1 MASSLIGALRVS
13 MALDSAQFSKGVAA
27 AKTSLGKLDA
37 SFAKFGNMAV
47 TGFASVSAGLAAVSA
62 AVIKVSGEVD
72 KLGKT
77 SAKLGLSTN
86 GLQELRHAA
95 DLAGVPIAT
104 LETSMQRFARRVG
117 EAAKGTGVLK
127 DELKAQGVE
136 LKDSKGVMR
145 PVIDI
150 FKDYADAVQKAGSQQ
165 EKLRLLIK
173 AFDTEGGKMFEM
185 VKNGRT
191 GINEAIQD
199 FTKLGY
205 YVGPKFTE
213 NSAAFQD
220 NLTRINLW
228 LDGLGKRIV
237 DKVLP
242 AFVSMSNSFVD
253 FLRNSQAL
261 RVSVSIFAEIISG
274 FIGSLRTL
282 AATVYALAPPWE
294 YVAVAAGSVFVAMS
308 PAIIASITKA
318 VAVLAAGI
326 TVLTVRLALL
336 LLANP
341 FGLLAAGIAAVAVT
355 MYHFRDDFKNIFG
368 VSLPTAIKAVANW
381 LIGGFTGAFKI
392 VIHTAKN
399 AIAIVG
405 GAVVSLVKSVVVGLL
420 SIIDMAI
427 NGMVRLVE
435 KIPKIVRDKIGL
447 GDIARSDLAGAA
459 AAYDPG
465 GVIAAGAKPLK
476 EIGEIVNEEMSKDH
490 VGKFTNYIQKKLE
503 SAGEVSK
510 RYADAIANS
519 IDKITPGGKG
529 GGKKEAK
536 EKKDPY
542 KVIIANGEKFIATQT
557 RIRESLGLSAL
568 AAQKLKFE
576 QDLLN
581 KATAAGVIIT
591 KEKAAELAGLAQRM
605 AENAV
610 KTKEMKAA
618 FDFAKSSVHGFITDL
633 RTGLQQGKSF
643 FKSFTDAALRLL
655 DKIIAKIETELVNA
669 LFNLPSA
676 GAGGGGGFLGAVVK
690 GVVGF
695 FGGGGGGGG
704 DFSMYGHYAQG
715 GQFKVGGSGGIDSQ
729 TVAFKASP
737 NETVTVAK
745 PGQTFGSRGGGAQ
758 VNVYAPPGSN
768 VKTERRKGA
777 GGIDVVD
784 VILSEV
790 KAAMGKGEFDNTFS
804 GRYAMKPSLVRR

>member
-13 MALDSAQFSKGVAA
+13 MGLDSAQFSKGVAA
-27 AKTSLGKLDA
+27 AKSSLGKLDA
-37 SFAKFGNMAV
+37 AFAKFGHIAV
-47 TGFASVSAGLAAVSA
+47 AGLASVSAGLAAVSA
-62 AVIKVSGEVD
+62 AVIKTSGEVD

-77 SAKLGLSTN
+77 AAKLGLATN
-86 GLQELRHAA
+86 SLQELRHAA
-95 DLAGVPIAT
+95 DLAGVPITT

-127 DELKAQGVE
+127 DELKDQGIAIR
-136 LKDSKGVMR
+136 DSNGVMR

-150 FKDYADAVQKAGSQQ
+150 FQDYADAVQKAGSQQ

-261 RVSVSIFAEIISG
+261 RVSVAILAEIISG

-282 AATVYALAPPWE
+282 ASTVYALAPPWE
-294 YVAVAAGSVFVAMS
+294 YVAIAAGAFFVAMS
-308 PAIIASITKA
+308 PAIIASITGA
-318 VAVLAAGI
+318 VAALAAGI

-341 FGLLAAGIAAVAVT
+341 FGILAAGIAAVAIT
-355 MYHFRDDFKNIFG
+355 LYHFRDDFAKIFD
-368 VSLPTAIKAVANW
+368 VSLPSAIKAAANW

-392 VIHTAKN
+392 VVHVAKN

-427 NGMVRLVE
+427 NGMVKLVE

-447 GDIARSDLAGAA
+447 GDIKRSDLAGAA

-465 GVIAAGAKPLK
+465 GIIAAGAEPLK
-476 EIGEIVNEEMSKDH
+476 EIGNIVNEEMSKDH
-490 VGKFTNYIQKKLE
+490 VGKFTGYIQKKLE
-503 SAGEVSK
+503 SAGEVAK
-510 RYADAIANS
+510 RYADTIANS
-519 IDKITPGGKG
+519 IDKITPGGKEAK

-536 EKKDPY
+536 EKKNPY
-542 KVIIANGEKFIATQT
+542 AVIVANGEKFIAAQT
-557 RIRESLGLSAL
+557 RIRESLGLTDV

-576 QDLLN
+576 EQLLN
-581 KATAAGVIIT
+581 KATAAGIIIT
-591 KEKAAELAGLAQRM
+591 KDKALELAGLAQRM

-618 FDFAKSSVHGFITDL
+618 FDFAKSSVNGFITDL
-633 RTGLQQGKSF
+633 RTGLQQGKNF
-643 FKSFTDAALRLL
+643 FKAFTDAALRLL
-655 DKIIAKIETELVNA
+655 DKIISKIEKELVNA
-669 LFNLPSA
+669 LFSLPS
-676 GAGGGGGFLGAVVK
+676 AGGGGGFFGAVAK
-690 GVVGF
+690 GLAGL
-695 FGGGGGGGG
+695 FGGGGGGGATTTP
-704 DFSMYGHYAQG
+704 FMTFAQG
-715 GQFKVGGSGGIDSQ
+715 GAFRVGGSGGIDSQ
-729 TVAFKASP
+729 MVAFKASP
-737 NETVTVAK
+737 NETVSVTK
-745 PGQTFGSRGGGAQ
+745 PGQTFGGRGGGAQ

-784 VILSEV
+784 VILGEV